1 MQNRTIVTLGVVAL
15 LFVGG
20 AFVFLAFFAP
30 EQSTRAGTAEAATL
44 SPNATVLKAGSFE
57 GKAGH
62 DVSGRVELVEL
73 DGVHY
78 LRFVNYEQQQG
89 PDVFVY
95 LTPAEDPDT
104 GAEIADGR
112 KVLID
117 GGADGGEST
126 VEGTFLQRIPGD
138 IDPDAFDGV
147 GIWCDRFRTPFGAA
161 TLR

>member
-1 MQNRTIVTLGVVAL
+1 MRTRTIYGVGVVAL
-15 LFVGG
+15 VLVGG
-20 AFVFLAFFAP
+20 AFAYQLFFAP
-30 EQSTRAGTAEAATL
+30 EVATRASDTAL
-44 SPNATVLKAGSFE
+44 PDGATVLTEGRFE

-62 DVSGRVELVEL
+62 DVSGRVQLYEL

-78 LRFVNYEQQQG
+78 LRFVDYEQEQG

-104 GAEIADGR
+104 GSEIAAGR
-112 KVLID
+112 RIPID

-126 VEGTFLQRIPGD
+126 VTGTFVQRLPAD
-138 IDPDAFDGV
+138 VDPADYRGV
-147 GIWCDRFRTPFGAA
+147 GVWCDRFRTPFGAA

>member
-1 MQNRTIVTLGVVAL
+1 MQNRTVVAL
-15 LFVGG
+15 GVAALSVVGG
-20 AFVFLAFFAP
+20 VFVFDVFFA
-30 EQSTRAGTAEAATL
+30 AEASTQAVDTPLPEGAVVL
-44 SPNATVLKAGSFE
+44 SEGRFE

-62 DVSGRVELVEL
+62 DVSGRVQLVEL
-73 DGVHY
+73 DGEHY
-78 LRFVNYEQQQG
+78 LRFVDYDQEQG

-104 GAEIADGR
+104 GAEIAAGR
-112 KVLID
+112 RILVD

-138 IDPDAFDGV
+138 VDPADYRGV
-147 GIWCDRFRTPFGAA
+147 GVWCDRFRTPFGAA

>member
-1 MQNRTIVTLGVVAL
+1 MQNRTIVALGVAAL
-15 LFVGG
+15 VVVGG
-20 AFVFLAFFAP
+20 AFVFDVFFA
-30 EQSTRAGTAEAATL
+30 AEASTQVDDAVLPDGAVVL
-44 SPNATVLKAGSFE
+44 SEGRFE

-62 DVSGRVELVEL
+62 DVSGRVQLVEL
-73 DGVHY
+73 NGEHY
-78 LRFVNYEQQQG
+78 LRFVNYDQEQG

-104 GAEIADGR
+104 GAEIAAGR
-112 KVLID
+112 RILID

-126 VEGTFLQRIPGD
+126 VEGTFLQRLPSD
-138 IDPDAFDGV
+138 VDPADYRGI

>member
-1 MQNRTIVTLGVVAL
+1 MQNRTIVALGVAAL
-15 LFVGG
+15 VVVGG
-20 AFVFLAFFAP
+20 VFVFDVFFA
-30 EQSTRAGTAEAATL
+30 AEASTQVDDAVLPAGAVVL
-44 SPNATVLKAGSFE
+44 SEGRFE

-62 DVSGRVELVEL
+62 DVSGRVQLVEL
-73 DGVHY
+73 DGTHY
-78 LRFVNYEQQQG
+78 LRFVNYEQEQG

-104 GAEIADGR
+104 GAEIAAGR
-112 KVLID
+112 RILVD

-126 VEGTFLQRIPGD
+126 VEGTFLQRLPGD
-138 IDPDAFDGV
+138 VDPADYRGV